1 MNSSFSRSVILLF
14 GVASLAGGVSAH
26 AEIPAPARPLDA
38 LVAEMV
44 SRNPEVAFYEAEIEA
59 AKAGRRAVARG
70 NDPELSVQGGR
81 KRVRDV
87 AGVLAGEGNA
97 WSVSVTQ
104 TFEWPGRL
112 ALRKSIANRQI
123 ELAELGLDRFKAALR
138 ARATTLIYGLHVAAE
153 KSAAAEE
160 VAARYRTLRELFLA
174 RDPAGIAPLLETR
187 VIEAQELALARRA
200 TDADLA
206 AKAALVA
213 LNQLRGAPLDAA
225 FRAPDTA
232 LVFHPAPSLDVL
244 LGAAREQNFEFRMRK
259 VELEQQGLAVS
270 LARNERYPAVSIGP
284 FVSQD
289 TAGERETIVG
299 LSLSVPLP
307 LGGRSRSGIDLAEAR
322 RRQAEAMLLVAQREL
337 ESEVITAARTFD
349 AKRVAAAQW
358 RPEAVKE
365 FRDAAEL
372 ADRHFRLGAV
382 PLATYLEL
390 QDSYLEAVEALLD
403 TKRELLEVGQH
414 LQLVTGLDFNAVEMK
429 P

>member
-244 LGAAREQNFEFRMRK
+244 LAAAREQNFEFRMRK

-307 LGGRSRSGIDLAEAR
+307 LAGRSRSGIGLA
-322 RRQAEAMLLVAQREL
+322 
-337 ESEVITAARTFD
+337 
-349 AKRVAAAQW
+349 
-358 RPEAVKE
+358 
-365 FRDAAEL
+365 
-372 ADRHFRLGAV
+372 
-382 PLATYLEL
+382 
-390 QDSYLEAVEALLD
+390 
-403 TKRELLEVGQH
+403 
-414 LQLVTGLDFNAVEMK
+414 
-429 P
+429 